1 MYSKTQTEKAKIRR
15 RGQTAENCSI
25 LNPNSIV
32 EKRKDEKLNIRIS
45 REEKQ
50 YLQALAAMR
59 GVTVSKLVMDSL
71 LNLQPQLR

>member
-1 MYSKTQTEKAKIRR
+1 M
-15 RGQTAENCSI
+15 
-25 LNPNSIV
+25 
-32 EKRKDEKLNIRIS
+32 
-45 REEKQ
+45 EEKQ